1 MAVSGAPAQQY
12 GNMPTT
18 GAAGLARK
26 KAPRTG
32 AKAPPS
38 AKHTRSSLPPLIRG
52 KGAHK
57 QSSGGR
63 KNAGATG
70 RVPRHGEGS
79 AKKRGWGGWAAYNP
93 VPPISLRAEQL
104 FSPGW
109 FAAEHEQT
117 RRTMHGWLQTVR

>member
-52 KGAHK
+52 KGARK
-57 QSSGGR
+57 QSGR
-63 KNAGATG
+63 NAP
-70 RVPRHGEGS
+70 RVPGRGHRHGDS
-79 AKKRGWGGWAAYNP
+79 STKRGWDGRGAFNP
-93 VPPISLRAEQL
+93 LPSISLRAEQL
-104 FSPGW
+104 FSSGW
-109 FAAEHEQT
+109 FAAEQEQT
-117 RRTMHGWLQTVR
+117 RRAVLTVR